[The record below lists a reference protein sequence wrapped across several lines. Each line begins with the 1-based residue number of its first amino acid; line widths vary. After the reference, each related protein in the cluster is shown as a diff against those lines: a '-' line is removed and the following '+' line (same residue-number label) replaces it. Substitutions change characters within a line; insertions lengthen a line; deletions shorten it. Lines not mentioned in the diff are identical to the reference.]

1 MKQMTNQIENQ
12 YIHHI
17 NLFLSFIFGV
27 NNEND
32 PEQRIYNKLLQLE
45 GDELETWM
53 NTKLKRFITGE
64 GRLSEFQ
71 GDKFEGIQGRTIFI
85 SWYFLKENWNGPQ
98 AKLVYLYDIY
108 YNNNFLLVKEFNER
122 REKLIQH
129 GYKDDNYISWDIE
142 MMNDY
147 LKMFIMAMTSSDL
160 KAYIIQLIEPI
171 EIR

>member
-12 YIHHI
+12 YIYHI
-17 NLFLSFIFGV
+17 DLFLSFIFGEK
-27 NNEND
+27 NKND
-32 PEQRIYNKLLQLE
+32 PEQRIYNKLLHLE

-71 GDKFEGIQGRTIFI
+71 GEQFEGIQGRTIFI
-85 SWYFLKENWNGPQ
+85 SWYFLKENWREPDN
-98 AKLVYLYDIY
+98 KLVYLYDIY
-108 YNNNFLLVKEFNER
+108 YKNNFILKKEFNEI

-129 GYKDDNYISWDIE
+129 GYKDDNYIAWDIE

-147 LKMFIMAMTSSDL
+147 LKMYIMNMTSEDL
-160 KAYIIQLIEPI
+160 KTYIIQLIEPI